1 MSFRFEMIPS
11 APSSQSCRNSH
22 GPYCPSTWSG
32 YHSRRALQELL
43 KPVSA
48 LAERVISEILP
59 IAFEETE
66 PDQARLLAAL
76 LGPQPIEVGPS
87 VIPEAHNL
95 AVQSDAPELFH
106 CSHDLRE
113 RGVRRLRRSL
123 NCVGTL
129 LRRQLI
135 AKPVEWL
142 LRCGS
147 RLASTSRSHTR

>member
-22 GPYCPSTWSG
+22 GPYCPSTWSE

-76 LGPQPIEVGPS
+76 L
-87 VIPEAHNL
+87 
-95 AVQSDAPELFH
+95 
-106 CSHDLRE
+106 
-113 RGVRRLRRSL
+113 VR
-123 NCVGTL
+123 
-129 LRRQLI
+129 
-135 AKPVEWL
+135 
-142 LRCGS
+142 S
-147 RLASTSRSHTR
+147 RLKSGLPSSLRHTTLPFRVTLRSCFTAATICGNAA